1 MIAEVIKYCDKGDKI
16 CDKSDKRKV
25 IKVTKWKVPDYTVLL
40 SRSTEIQLLIDF
52 FICYY

>member
-1 MIAEVIKYCDKGDKI
+1 MIAEVIKYCDK